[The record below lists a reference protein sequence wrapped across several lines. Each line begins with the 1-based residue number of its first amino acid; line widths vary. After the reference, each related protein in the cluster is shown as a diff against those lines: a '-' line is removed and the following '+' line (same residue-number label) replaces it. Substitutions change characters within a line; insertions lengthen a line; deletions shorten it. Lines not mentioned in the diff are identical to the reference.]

1 MLLPFP
7 AAERSFRPVVRKRP
21 ESNCS
26 NFGKKPGIPPGFFP
40 FYAMPRDFDAQIA
53 CRPIFRL

>member
-1 MLLPFP
+1 VRRETQFP
-7 AAERSFRPVVRKRP
+7 SRHRKRP

-26 NFGKKPGIPPGFFP
+26 KFGKKSGIPPGFFP